1 MIDGQLPSVFD
12 QIMGGLE
19 SAIAQVRGQ
28 ESLKVTEFPSPPPEA
43 APQTVVEIR
52 KRLNMTQSVFAAT
65 LNVSTKTVQGWEQGT
80 RAPGQASLRMLQ
92 ILSADPGIVE
102 LLFTDHKLAR
112 TSSR

>member
-1 MIDGQLPSVFD
+1 
-12 QIMGGLE
+12 
-19 SAIAQVRGQ
+19 
-28 ESLKVTEFPSPPPEA
+28 
-43 APQTVVEIR
+43 VEIR

-80 RAPGQASLRMLQ
+80 Q